1 MLKMFTNILH
11 ARCFVYHCSS
21 CFSGAG
27 RVIAFESRG
36 ERPNGLGEI
45 VVLLSSI
52 NLPAR
57 DDLPIIF
64 VNVGTLFDVPF
75 KAMTNLG

>member
-1 MLKMFTNILH
+1 MFCL
-11 ARCFVYHCSS
+11 FVFVLRLSLQFI
-21 CFSGAG
+21 FSGAG
-27 RVIAFESRG
+27 RVIAFESCG
-36 ERPNGLGEI
+36 DRPNDLGEM

-64 VNVGTLFDVPF
+64 VNIDTLFDVPLE
-75 KAMTNLG
+75 AMTNLR